1 MDGSI
6 NTNSLA
12 TVIAG
17 VNPTLDT
24 KIKNA
29 IKAAAEAI
37 HDIPQP
43 FRNRIASDETV
54 VAMNA
59 CADLES
65 VLKNDLKSYIS
76 NNNNGINSD
85 AVLNPVVTRHVD
97 AVVVPT
103 YKNLKEK
110 NDALYNAVIALADNP
125 SNKAFETACAA
136 WITAREPWEKSEAFL
151 FGPVDEMG
159 LDPNMDSWPLDQNAI
174 VQILNSQSWSD
185 LEWSDDDDD
194 AAVESAQNV
203 RGFHT
208 LEFLLYKNGVPRKV
222 Q

>member
-1 MDGSI
+1 M
-6 NTNSLA
+6 
-12 TVIAG
+12 
-17 VNPTLDT
+17 
-24 KIKNA
+24 
-29 IKAAAEAI
+29 
-37 HDIPQP
+37 Q
-43 FRNRIASDETV
+43 
-54 VAMNA
+54 
-59 CADLES
+59 
-65 VLKNDLKSYIS
+65 Y
-76 NNNNGINSD
+76 
-85 AVLNPVVTRHVD
+85 VD

-103 YKNLKEK
+103 YKSLKEK

-125 SNKAFETACAA
+125 SNSAFDKACEA

-185 LEWSDDDDD
+185 LEWSEGDDE

-208 LEFLLYKNGVPRKV
+208 LEFLLYKNGEPRKV